1 MLVHELIFR
10 GKNDTLA
17 IIEGQQQ
24 ITYQQ
29 LQEKTAA
36 YRDFFYA
43 LGIRCGDNVALCS
56 RNCQEYIFAYM
67 AINWLGAVA
76 VPINFQLS
84 PREIVYILKDAG
96 IEFFIT
102 HKELDFTTTSKD
114 PLAATLNK
122 SRPSQMASQQTRQ
135 CAGATCAAVYNRN
148 RGYRRGLRPATDRL
162 GRCEYSELSAI
173 HRAYG

>member
-36 YRDFFYA
+36 YRDFFYSI
-43 LGIRCGDNVALCS
+43 GIRYADNVALCS

-96 IEFFIT
+96 TEFFIT
-102 HKELDFTTTSKD
+102 HKELDFTTSNKD
-114 PLAATLNK
+114 PLASTL
-122 SRPSQMASQQTRQ
+122 RQ
-135 CAGATCAAVYNRN
+135 ILLPGIDHQLGNQPPAPALPTDFSEENTGAIIYT
-148 RGYRRGLRPATDRL
+148 
-162 GRCEYSELSAI
+162 S
-173 HRAYG
+173 